1 MYTNPGNDKTIME
14 KEKLLLHSC
23 CGPCSTAVIERLLA
37 EEQYDITVFYFN
49 PNITDPAEYEH
60 RKVEQKRVLK
70 ELYPSVGFIE
80 GDYDPR
86 AYFEIVSGYEHEP
99 EGGLRCAICF
109 TQRLEETAR
118 FAADHGYECFD
129 TTLSVSPYKNYDT
142 IYAIGVQL
150 ADKYEI
156 KYLAGNYKKKDGYKR
171 SIELSK
177 QLDLYRQ
184 HYCGCEFSRLDAEK
198 YRAEKNN

>member
-1 MYTNPGNDKTIME
+1 MK

-37 EEQYDITVFYFN
+37 EDLYDITVFYFN
-49 PNITDPAEYEH
+49 PNITDPAEYAH
-60 RKVEQKRVLK
+60 RKEEQKRVLK
-70 ELYPSVGFIE
+70 ELYPFVAFIE

-86 AYFEIVSGYEHEP
+86 AYFEIVSGCENEP
-99 EGGLRCAICF
+99 EGGLRCSICF

-118 FAADHGYECFD
+118 FAADNGYSCFD

-142 IYAIGVQL
+142 IYSIAVQL
-150 ADKYEI
+150 AEKYGI

-177 QLDLYRQ
+177 QLGLYRQ
-184 HYCGCEFSRLDAEK
+184 HYCGCEFSRLDAE
-198 YRAEKNN
+198 R